1 MTSTT
6 IFEIGNEYQNIISLI
21 EQNNGEMS
29 DDLHEAYINSRDE
42 LNNKAKAYIY
52 VIRNKENLITN
63 IEAEIDRL
71 KEMKKR
77 TENEIDRI
85 KNFLSMAVDTFGN
98 FETGLHKISNRISK
112 SVEVTDYNQLP
123 KEFIKEK
130 IEISADKTAI
140 KKAIELGE
148 NISGALL
155 VTKSNL
161 QIK

>member
-1 MTSTT
+1 MTNTT
-6 IFEIGNEYQNIISLI
+6 IFEIGNEYQNIIALI

-29 DDLHEAYINSRDE
+29 DDLHEAYINSREE

-52 VIRNKENLITN
+52 VIRNKENLISN
-63 IEAEIDRL
+63 IDAEIDRL

-77 TENEIDRI
+77 TENEINRI
-85 KNFLSMAVDTFGN
+85 KNYLSMAVDTFGN

-112 SVEVTDYNQLP
+112 SVDIINLEELP
-123 KEFIKEK
+123 KQFIKEK
-130 IEISADKTAI
+130 VELSADKTAI
-140 KKAIELGE
+140 KKAIESGI

>member
-6 IFEIGNEYQNIISLI
+6 IFEIGNEYQNIIALI

-52 VIRNKENLITN
+52 VIRNKENLISN
-63 IEAEIDRL
+63 IDAEIDRL

-98 FETGLHKISNRISK
+98 FETGLYKISNRISK
-112 SVEVTDYNQLP
+112 SVEVTDCNQLP
-123 KEFIKEK
+123 KEYLKEK

-140 KKAIELGE
+140 KKAIESGV

>member
-1 MTSTT
+1 MTNTT
-6 IFEIGNEYQNIISLI
+6 IFEIGNEYKNIIALI
-21 EQNNGEMS
+21 EQNNGEIT
-29 DDLHEAYINSRDE
+29 DDLNEAYINSRDE

-52 VIRNKENLITN
+52 VIRNKENLISN
-63 IEAEIDRL
+63 IDAEIDRL

-85 KNFLSMAVDTFGN
+85 KNYLSMAVDTFGN

-112 SVEVTDYNQLP
+112 SVEITDCNQLP
-123 KEFIKEK
+123 KEYLKEK

-140 KKAIELGE
+140 KKAIESGI

>member
-6 IFEIGNEYQNIISLI
+6 IFEIGNEYQNIIALI

-52 VIRNKENLITN
+52 VIRNKENLISN
-63 IEAEIDRL
+63 IDAEIDRL

-85 KNFLSMAVDTFGN
+85 KNYLSMAVDTFGN

-112 SVEVTDYNQLP
+112 SVEITDCNQLP
-123 KEFIKEK
+123 KEYLKEK

-140 KKAIELGE
+140 KKAIESGI

>member
-1 MTSTT
+1 MTNTT
-6 IFEIGNEYQNIISLI
+6 IFEIGNEYQNIIALI

-52 VIRNKENLITN
+52 VIRNKENLISN
-63 IEAEIDRL
+63 IDAEIDRL

-77 TENEIDRI
+77 TENEIERI
-85 KNFLSMAVDTFGN
+85 KNYLSMAVDTFGN

-112 SVEVTDYNQLP
+112 SVEVTDFNQLP
-123 KEFIKEK
+123 KEYLKEK

-140 KKAIELGE
+140 KKAIESGV

>member
-1 MTSTT
+1 MTNTT

-21 EQNNGEMS
+21 EQNNGEIT

-52 VIRNKENLITN
+52 VIRNKENLISN
-63 IEAEIDRL
+63 IDAEIDRL

-85 KNFLSMAVDTFGN
+85 KNYLSMAVDTFGN

-123 KEFIKEK
+123 KEYLKEK

-140 KKAIELGE
+140 KKAIESGV

>member
-21 EQNNGEMS
+21 EQNNGEIS

-52 VIRNKENLITN
+52 VIRNKENLISN
-63 IEAEIDRL
+63 IDAEIDRL

-77 TENEIDRI
+77 NENEIDRI
-85 KNFLSMAVDTFGN
+85 KNYLSMAVDTFGN

-112 SVEVTDYNQLP
+112 IVEVTDCNQLP
-123 KEFIKEK
+123 KEYLKEK

-140 KKAIELGE
+140 KKAIESGE

>member
-1 MTSTT
+1 MRRTN
-6 IFEIGNEYQNIISLI
+6 IFEIGNEYQNIIALI

-52 VIRNKENLITN
+52 VIRNKENLISN
-63 IEAEIDRL
+63 IDAEIDRL

-85 KNFLSMAVDTFGN
+85 KNYLLMAVDTFGN
-98 FETGLHKISNRISK
+98 FETGFHKISNRISK
-112 SVEVTDYNQLP
+112 SVEITDSNQLP
-123 KEFIKEK
+123 KEYLKEK

-140 KKAIELGE
+140 KKAIESGE

>member
-6 IFEIGNEYQNIISLI
+6 IFEIGNEYQNIIALI

-52 VIRNKENLITN
+52 VIRNKENLISN
-63 IEAEIDRL
+63 IDAEIDRL
-71 KEMKKR
+71 KEMKKC

-112 SVEVTDYNQLP
+112 SVEITNIDELP
-123 KEFIKEK
+123 KEYLKEK

-140 KKAIELGE
+140 KKAIESGI

>member
-1 MTSTT
+1 MTTKT
-6 IFEIGNEYQNIISLI
+6 VFEIGSEYQNIISLI

-52 VIRNKENLITN
+52 VIRNKENLISN
-63 IEAEIDRL
+63 IDAEIDRL

-85 KNFLSMAVDTFGN
+85 KNYLSMAVDTFGN

-112 SVEVTDYNQLP
+112 SVDIINLEELP
-123 KEFIKEK
+123 KQFIKEK
-130 IEISADKTAI
+130 VELSADKTAI
-140 KKAIELGE
+140 KKAIESGV

>member
-1 MTSTT
+1 MTNTT
-6 IFEIGNEYQNIISLI
+6 IFEIGNEYQNIIALI

-52 VIRNKENLITN
+52 VIRNKENLISN
-63 IEAEIDRL
+63 IDAEIDRL

-85 KNFLSMAVDTFGN
+85 KNYLSMAVDTFGN

-112 SVEVTDYNQLP
+112 SVEITDCNQLP
-123 KEFIKEK
+123 KEYLKEK

-140 KKAIELGE
+140 KKAIESGI

>member
-1 MTSTT
+1 MTNTT
-6 IFEIGNEYQNIISLI
+6 IFEIGNEYQNIIALI
-21 EQNNGEMS
+21 EQNNGEIS

-52 VIRNKENLITN
+52 VIRNKENLISN
-63 IEAEIDRL
+63 IDSEIDRL

-112 SVEVTDYNQLP
+112 SVEVTDFNQLP
-123 KEFIKEK
+123 KEYLKEK

-140 KKAIELGE
+140 KKAIESGE

>member
-6 IFEIGNEYQNIISLI
+6 IFEIGNEYQNIIALI

-52 VIRNKENLITN
+52 VIRNKENLISN
-63 IEAEIDRL
+63 IDAEIDRL

-77 TENEIDRI
+77 TVNEIDRI
-85 KNFLSMAVDTFGN
+85 KNYLSMAVDTFGN

-112 SVEVTDYNQLP
+112 SVEITDCNQLP
-123 KEFIKEK
+123 KEYLKEK

-140 KKAIELGE
+140 KKAIESGI

>member
-21 EQNNGEMS
+21 EQNNGEIT

-52 VIRNKENLITN
+52 VIRNKENLISN
-63 IEAEIDRL
+63 IDAEIDRL

-85 KNFLSMAVDTFGN
+85 KNYLSMAVDTFGN

-112 SVEVTDYNQLP
+112 SVEITDCNQLP
-123 KEFIKEK
+123 KEYLKEK
-130 IEISADKTAI
+130 IEINADKTAI
-140 KKAIELGE
+140 KKAIESGI

>member
-6 IFEIGNEYQNIISLI
+6 IFEIGNEYKNIIALI

-52 VIRNKENLITN
+52 VIRNKENLISN
-63 IEAEIDRL
+63 IDAEIDRL

-85 KNFLSMAVDTFGN
+85 KNYLSMAVDTFGN
-98 FETGLHKISNRISK
+98 FETGLYKISNRISK
-112 SVEVTDYNQLP
+112 IVEVTDCNQLP
-123 KEFIKEK
+123 KEYLKEK

-140 KKAIELGE
+140 KKAIESGE

>member
-1 MTSTT
+1 MTNTT
-6 IFEIGNEYQNIISLI
+6 IFEIGNEYQNIIALI

-52 VIRNKENLITN
+52 VIRNKENLISN
-63 IEAEIDRL
+63 IDAEIDRL

-77 TENEIDRI
+77 TENEIERI
-85 KNFLSMAVDTFGN
+85 KNYLSMAVDTFGN

-112 SVEVTDYNQLP
+112 SVEVTDFNQLP

-140 KKAIELGE
+140 KKAIESGE

>member
-1 MTSTT
+1 MTNTT

-21 EQNNGEMS
+21 EQNNGEIS

-52 VIRNKENLITN
+52 VIRNKENLISN
-63 IEAEIDRL
+63 IDAEIDRL

-77 TENEIDRI
+77 TENEIHRI

-123 KEFIKEK
+123 KEYLKEK

-140 KKAIELGE
+140 KKAIESGV

>member
-1 MTSTT
+1 
-6 IFEIGNEYQNIISLI
+6 
-21 EQNNGEMS
+21 
-29 DDLHEAYINSRDE
+29 
-42 LNNKAKAYIY
+42 
-52 VIRNKENLITN
+52 
-63 IEAEIDRL
+63 
-71 KEMKKR
+71 MKKR

-85 KNFLSMAVDTFGN
+85 KNYLSMAVDTFGN

-112 SVEVTDYNQLP
+112 SVEVTDCTQLP
-123 KEFIKEK
+123 KEYLKEK

-140 KKAIELGE
+140 KKAIESGE

>member
-1 MTSTT
+1 MTNTT
-6 IFEIGNEYQNIISLI
+6 IFEIGNEYQNIITLI
-21 EQNNGEMS
+21 EQNNGEIT
-29 DDLHEAYINSRDE
+29 DDLNEAYINSRDE

-52 VIRNKENLITN
+52 VIRNKENLISN
-63 IEAEIDRL
+63 IDAEIDRL

-85 KNFLSMAVDTFGN
+85 KNYLSMAVDTFGN

-112 SVEVTDYNQLP
+112 SVEITDCNQLP
-123 KEFIKEK
+123 KEYLKEK

-140 KKAIELGE
+140 KKAIESGV

>member
-1 MTSTT
+1 MTNTT
-6 IFEIGNEYQNIISLI
+6 IFEIGNEYQNIIALI
-21 EQNNGEMS
+21 EQNNGEITE
-29 DDLHEAYINSRDE
+29 DLHEAYINSREE

-52 VIRNKENLITN
+52 VIRNKENLISN
-63 IEAEIDRL
+63 IDAEIDRL

-85 KNFLSMAVDTFGN
+85 KNYLSMAVDTFGN

-112 SVEVTDYNQLP
+112 SVEITNIDELS
-123 KEFIKEK
+123 KEYLKEK

-140 KKAIELGE
+140 KKAMEAGV

>member
-1 MTSTT
+1 MTNTT

-21 EQNNGEMS
+21 EQNNGEIT

-52 VIRNKENLITN
+52 VIRNKENLISN
-63 IEAEIDRL
+63 IDAEIDRL

-85 KNFLSMAVDTFGN
+85 KNYLSMAVDTFGN

-112 SVEVTDYNQLP
+112 SVEITDCNKLP
-123 KEFIKEK
+123 KEYLKEK
-130 IEISADKTAI
+130 IEISADKTDI
-140 KKAIELGE
+140 KKAIESGV

>member
-21 EQNNGEMS
+21 EQNNGEIT
-29 DDLHEAYINSRDE
+29 DDLHEAYINSREE

-52 VIRNKENLITN
+52 VIRNKENLISN
-63 IEAEIDRL
+63 IDAEIDRL

-112 SVEVTDYNQLP
+112 SVEVTDFNQLP
-123 KEFIKEK
+123 KEYLKEK

-140 KKAIELGE
+140 KKAIESGE